1 MQKKYK
7 ILISVA
13 IILVVVPSGVFG
25 VLFILRSD
33 FYKNYATWRGHG
45 WRVREVE
52 FSPVDPIL
60 ATGSSDGS
68 VRLWNTETGETLHV
82 LSRHHYG
89 VIALAFS
96 PSGKILASGGYDNK
110 INLWNVSSGEHI
122 ETFTNY
128 PMGVTDLKWL
138 PDEESLVVAGGEYM
152 GYIANHSQPEKYL
165 QIMNTSDSGN
175 VLKQFIG
182 HTESVMSIS
191 ISSDGSRLLSGS
203 MDSTVRVWDIE
214 TGNQM
219 QIFQD
224 HTDIITSVLFSNDQ
238 SSFISASL
246 DGTVKL
252 WNNQSSSVVNELNTE
267 LPIWSIS
274 QSSQTNELAIAVDS
288 DLHWQDVYFLTF
300 GSMHDCSIQIW
311 NLEKSRKID
320 TLKGHENTIES
331 VKFSPNGKFLASVSW
346 DWTVKL
352 WGKHS
357 KIQIT
362 EEIDAW
368 ITALPSEV
376 GIDKSVLD
384 DGIDS
389 IINGIISSTF
399 HSILVV
405 KDSKLVYERYFLD
418 ENEQD
423 FTVTTKHVQF
433 SATKSFTSA
442 LIGIAIDKGF
452 INSTDDKF
460 LDYFPEYSGL
470 SMDSRVEDITI
481 EHLLTMTSGLNFDDS
496 YSDIWYMAV
505 VNDSLEYILTR
516 TMYGDPGASHIY
528 NSGSSQLLSALIT
541 KTTNQST
548 YDFALQYLFE
558 PLGMDRS
565 DVIWVSS
572 SDGIYHGG
580 IGLFMT
586 PRNMAKFGQL
596 YLNNGTWEGDQII
609 SEEWI
614 YNSTIDFMAST
625 PTYGYHFWIEEN
637 RYSARGYGGQMIIV
651 VPEHDLV
658 IVTTARAEH
667 TRALTIPDLVI
678 DALIS

>member
-7 ILISVA
+7 ILITIG
-13 IILVVVPSGVFG
+13 IILVVVPSGTLGIFLLVNW
-25 VLFILRSD
+25 SD
-33 FYKNYATWRGHG
+33 FHKNYATWRGHG

-68 VRLWNTETGETLHV
+68 VRIWDLETGETLHV

-96 PSGKILASGGYDNK
+96 PSGEILASGGYDNK

-138 PDEESLVVAGGEYM
+138 PDGESLVVAGGEYM

-175 VLKQFIG
+175 ILKQFVG

-191 ISSDGSRLLSGS
+191 ISSDGNRLLSGS
-203 MDSTVRVWDIE
+203 MDKSVRLWDID
-214 TGNQM
+214 TGTQM
-219 QIFQD
+219 HIFQD
-224 HTDIITSVLFSNDQ
+224 HTDIVTSVLFSNDQ
-238 SSFISASL
+238 SSYISASL
-246 DGTVKL
+246 DGKVKL
-252 WNNQSSSVVNELNTE
+252 WNNQSSSVVNELQSE
-267 LPIWSIS
+267 FPIWSIS
-274 QSSQTNELAIAVDS
+274 QSSLTYELAVAVDS
-288 DLHWQDVYFLTF
+288 DLHWQDIYWLTY

-311 NLEKSRKID
+311 DLEKSKQVD
-320 TLKGHENTIES
+320 ELKGHENTIEA
-331 VKFSPNGKFLASVSW
+331 VKFSPDGEYLASVSW

-352 WGKHS
+352 WGKHA
-357 KIQIT
+357 KVEIT
-362 EEIDAW
+362 EEIDEW
-368 ITALPSEV
+368 TTARPSQV
-376 GIDKSVLD
+376 GIDKSALD
-384 DGIDS
+384 DEIDS
-389 IINGIISSTF
+389 IIDSIIASTF

-405 KDSKLVYERYFLD
+405 KDSKLVYERYFHD

-423 FTVTTKHVQF
+423 FTETTKHVQF

-470 SMDSRVEDITI
+470 SMDSRVENITI
-481 EHLLTMTSGLNFDDS
+481 HHLLTMTSGLNFDDS
-496 YSDIWYMAV
+496 YSDIWYMGV
-505 VNDSLEYILTR
+505 VNDTVEYIITR
-516 TMYGDPGASHIY
+516 SMYGDPGASHVY

-541 KTTNQST
+541 KATNQST
-548 YDFALQYLFE
+548 YEFALQYLFE
-558 PLGMDRS
+558 PLGMERS

-572 SDGIYHGG
+572 SDGVYHGG

-596 YLNNGTWEGDQII
+596 YLNNGTWEGERII

-614 YNSTIDFMAST
+614 YNSTIDFMATS
-625 PTYGYHFWIEEN
+625 PNYGYHFWIDED
-637 RYSARGYGGQMIIV
+637 RYSARGYGGQMIIM

-658 IVTTARAEH
+658 VVTTARAEH
-667 TRALTIPDLVI
+667 TRSLTIPDLVI
-678 DALIS
+678 DSII